1 METVLSALVGLF
13 FAVSIYLMLSKHVIR
28 ILLGIAIFGN
38 AVNLLIF
45 TAGRIQRAAPP
56 IIPNGFETPPGPVT
70 NPMPQAL
77 ILTAIVISFSF
88 FAFLL
93 VLAYRA
99 YQEIGTDDTD
109 GMRVAEPEG
118 EPLPPMGY

>member
-1 METVLSALVGLF
+1 MEQALSVLVGLF
-13 FAVSIYLMLSKHVIR
+13 FAVGIYLMLSRHVVR
-28 ILLGIAIFGN
+28 ILIGVAVFGN

-45 TAGRIQRAAPP
+45 TAGRLMREVPP
-56 IIPNGFETPPGPVT
+56 IIPADLTSLAGPT
-70 NPMPQAL
+70 ANPLPQAL

-109 GMRVAEPEG
+109 GMRIAEPANEG
-118 EPLPPMGY
+118 LPPMGY